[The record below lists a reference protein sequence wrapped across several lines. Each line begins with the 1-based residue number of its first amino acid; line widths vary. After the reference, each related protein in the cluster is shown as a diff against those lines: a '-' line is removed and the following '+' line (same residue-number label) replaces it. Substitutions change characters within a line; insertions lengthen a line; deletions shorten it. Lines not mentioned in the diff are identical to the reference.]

1 MSALK
6 RLRRRQKEEE
16 VKVDAQ
22 KMSDLE
28 QLCGGDEETYEA
40 LLNTMFLDPRKVS
53 LSIGEALENAKKL
66 EKAKNPF
73 RARIWYEVA
82 GGLAIYEGDPQK
94 VADYFAAAERVSGM
108 HYTILK
114 NPKKAVAVAKEFYQK
129 HLTTQS

>member
-6 RLRRRQKEEE
+6 RLGRRQKEQE

-53 LSIGEALENAKKL
+53 FSIAEALENAKKL

-82 GGLAIYEGDPQK
+82 GGLAIYEGDPEK
-94 VADYFAAAERVSGM
+94 VSEYFGAAERVSSM

-114 NPKKAVAVAKEFYQK
+114 NPKKAVAIAKQFYEK
-129 HLTTQS
+129 YLTTIS